1 MSNNNAASLDPWE
14 RLEAFANRMADMMY
28 DYDLPEDCNGIICS
42 ELDVTNEMLDKDKT
56 SLTTA
61 VPELVKALEMVLDA
75 DGDLYAIDFDM
86 IRAVIAKNKG

>member
-1 MSNNNAASLDPWE
+1 
-14 RLEAFANRMADMMY
+14 MADMMY

-61 VPELVKALEMVLDA
+61 VPELVKAL
-75 DGDLYAIDFDM
+75 
-86 IRAVIAKNKG
+86 